1 MSRNILCRLFGHKWK
16 AKPGDH
22 LSKDP
27 KDWFVE
33 YCERCGEDL
42 E

>member
-1 MSRNILCRLFGHKWK
+1 MKGNILCRIFGHKWRY
-16 AKPGDH
+16 KPGDH

-33 YCERCGEDL
+33 YCERCGDEP